1 MKVTIS
7 AAPNNKKTILD
18 LAEEQGVSLPCNCH
32 GANACGGRQY
42 SFPCDMVPTQDIT
55 ISLSSDPK
63 SIYSIDL
70 ETPEDK
76 SILPDCLLID
86 LGTTTVAMVFF
97 HSKTRTV
104 FHSITFANPQR
115 TFGDDVISRIKYDVE
130 FHDDY
135 TLKTQICNELSN
147 RYNRILAAYPDI
159 RIDRCLIG
167 ANTTMIHLLMG
178 FPLDGMA
185 KHPFTPYSRGRLHM
199 VYHGTE
205 VMILPWLSA
214 FIGGDITCGL
224 LSLAFDRR
232 TDTCLLAD
240 LGTNGELALLHERRL
255 YTASAAAGPS
265 FEGGGLSCGCPA
277 VPGAISD
284 YEWRPAAPK
293 IQTIR
298 NKLPTGICGSGA
310 VSILS
315 QLITHGY
322 LNASGG
328 LSDRFPN
335 GGMTICRTSSSRPI
349 IFTADDVR
357 QMQLAVAAIGAG
369 IDTLCQR
376 AGISTDQ
383 ISSLYLAGGLGHHI
397 SVEKASITGLFSNI
411 APSRIISVGNICLQG
426 LSDLTAVPYL
436 PSGRIKQLQDMCEEL
451 ILANNAYFQQQFIRH
466 MMYEPPFTR

>member
-32 GANACGGRQY
+32 GANACGGRRY
-42 SFPCDMVPTQDIT
+42 PFPCDMVPTRDIT
-55 ISLSSDPK
+55 ISLPDSSEHI
-63 SIYSIDL
+63 SGISL

-76 SILPDCLLID
+76 STLPDCLLID

-97 HSKTRTV
+97 HSETKTV
-104 FHSITFANPQR
+104 FHSITFPNPQR
-115 TFGDDVISRIKYDVE
+115 AYGGDVISRIKYDVE

-135 TLKTQICNELSN
+135 TLKTQICDELST
-147 RYNRILAAYPDI
+147 RYNHVRAAYPDI
-159 RIDRCLIG
+159 RIARCLIG
-167 ANTTMIHLLMG
+167 GNTTMIHLLRG

-185 KHPFTPYSRGRLHM
+185 SHPFTPYSGGSLHM
-199 VYHGTE
+199 VYDETE
-205 VMILPWLSA
+205 VLIVPWLSA
-214 FIGGDITCGL
+214 FIGGDITSGL
-224 LSLAFDRR
+224 LSLSFDRR
-232 TDTCLLAD
+232 ADTCLLAD
-240 LGTNGELALLHERRL
+240 LGTNGELALLHDGRL

-322 LNASGG
+322 LNTSGG
-328 LSDRFPN
+328 LSDCFPDD
-335 GGMTICRTSSSRPI
+335 GMTICRTSSSRPI
-349 IFTADDVR
+349 VFTADDVR
-357 QMQLAVAAIGAG
+357 QMQLAVAASGAG
-369 IDTLCQR
+369 IDTLCHE
-376 AGISTDQ
+376 AGISTAQ

-397 SVEKASITGLFSNI
+397 SVPKASVTGLFSEI
-411 APSRIISVGNICLQG
+411 APSRIISAGNLCLQG
-426 LSDLTAVPYL
+426 LADLTGIPY
-436 PSGRIKQLQDMCEEL
+436 PEGRISQLQSMCEEL
-451 ILANNAYFQQQFIRH
+451 ILADNAYFQQQFIRH
-466 MMYEPPFTR
+466 MTYEG